1 MLEPVLAARSAFEGM
16 LKPTGPS
23 AAAGVI
29 VSERADLQIA
39 TVIARGRHEAVA
51 ARLRA
56 AYGMDLPMGPARIA
70 TERLALVA
78 TGPRTW
84 LATRD
89 GGEPLSEELRRELG
103 ETVAVSD
110 QSDGY
115 AVLRLSGEK
124 VRATFEKGLSV
135 DLHPRA
141 FRPGDAA
148 ATSCSHLSVIIWQLD
163 EAPTYEVAV
172 FRSLAAAFW
181 HWLSESAAEFGLRVE
196 GSGRG

>member
-1 MLEPVLAARSAFEGM
+1 MLESVLAARSAFEGL

-39 TVIARGRHEAVA
+39 TVIARGRDPIA
-51 ARLRA
+51 ACLRS
-56 AYGMDLPMGPARIA
+56 AYGIDLPAGPARVA
-70 TERLALVA
+70 MDRLALVA
-78 TGPRTW
+78 IGPRTW

-89 GGEPLSEELRRELG
+89 GGQPLAEELRRELG
-103 ETVAVSD
+103 ETAAVSD

-148 ATSCSHLSVIIWQLD
+148 VTSCSHLGVIIWQLN

-181 HWLSESAAEFGLRVE
+181 HWLSDSAAEYGLQVVP
-196 GSGRG
+196 SGRG